1 MYGIYGLHGSRM
13 RDIVYIYISDA
24 GRRSV
29 INSCLGERY
38 IHIYVCI
45 EPAATAS
52 TAARAKYV
60 MATRVP
66 FRFLSPFGVCW
77 SQQLARAS
85 AGGLF
90 TTASCHFIIM
100 GHHTKSSIFYLPV
113 LSLYIYLFLSL
124 SSIFF
129 HFFSSSTTF
138 SSLSF
143 SPSLSCLH
151 LPITIR
157 RLSFLYILYPYF
169 YLYIFLSSL
178 SHSIF
183 FFSSSHTVYIIYIY
197 FSYRKLYNTYII

>member
-1 MYGIYGLHGSRM
+1 M

-113 LSLYIYLFLSL
+113 LSLSISISFSLSL
-124 SSIFF
+124 LFFF
-129 HFFSSSTTF
+129 HFFSSSTSSSSSSTF

-197 FSYRKLYNTYII
+197 FFYRKLYNTYII